1 MIPPEPK
8 ISISGT
14 NLATS
19 AHFLKAKGR
28 RTEPVVPPDVNYLA
42 FPTALV
48 GSPLGN
54 GSINP
59 GNVLVRVTALAPLA
73 RALSASTSAYP

>member
-19 AHFLKAKGR
+19 AHFLKAKGLK
-28 RTEPVVPPDVNYLA
+28 TEPVVPPGA
-42 FPTALV
+42 
-48 GSPLGN
+48 
-54 GSINP
+54 
-59 GNVLVRVTALAPLA
+59 
-73 RALSASTSAYP
+73 